1 MPCSFGHERALQK
14 RGIFL
19 IAGIDEAGRGP
30 LAGPVVAAAVVFLE
44 HRRFKGLTDSKKL
57 RPEFRA
63 ELFARMTSATYILW
77 AVSVQNVA
85 TIDSINILR
94 ATYRAMHESLA
105 ALPSQ
110 PEHVLIDGR
119 PVPNFPSPHTAV
131 IGGDGLSLS
140 IAAASVIAKV
150 VRDRIMDRIDSLYPQ
165 YGFRRHKG
173 YATPEH
179 LWALR
184 KHGPCPLHRFSF
196 WPVAQPELFQSQA
209 SKGKIALDPF
219 TSLALPP

>member
-14 RGIFL
+14 RGIL
-19 IAGIDEAGRGP
+19 VVAGIDEAGRGP

-44 HRRFKGLTDSKKL
+44 HRRFNGLTDSKKL
-57 RPEFRA
+57 SPEFRR
-63 ELFARMTSATYILW
+63 ELFARITSASHVRW
-77 AVSVQNVA
+77 AVSVQDVA

-94 ATYRAMHESLA
+94 ATHRAMCEALSR
-105 ALPSQ
+105 LPSR
-110 PEHVLIDGR
+110 PEHVLIDGL
-119 PVPNFPSPHTAV
+119 PVPNFPSPQTAV

-150 VRDRIMDRIDSLYPQ
+150 IRDRIMDKIDALYPQ

-179 LWALR
+179 LAALR
-184 KHGPCPLHRFSF
+184 KHGPSPLHRFSF
-196 WPVAQPELFQSQA
+196 WPVAQPELF
-209 SKGKIALDPF
+209 
-219 TSLALPP
+219 

>member
-14 RGIFL
+14 QGTL
-19 IAGIDEAGRGP
+19 LVAGIDEAGRGP

-44 HRRFKGLTDSKKL
+44 FKRFNGLTDSKKL
-57 RPEFRA
+57 APEFRA
-63 ELFARMTSATYILW
+63 SLFERITCATHIRW
-77 AVSVQNVA
+77 AVSVQDAA

-94 ATYRAMHESLA
+94 ATHKAMRE
-105 ALPSQ
+105 ALEALSSQ
-110 PEHVLIDGR
+110 PDHVLIDGL
-119 PVPNFPSPHTAV
+119 PIPNFPAPHTAV

-150 VRDRIMDRIDSLYPQ
+150 TRDRIMEEMDALYPQ

-179 LWALR
+179 LAALR
-184 KHGPCPLHRFSF
+184 AHGPSPLHRFSF
-196 WPVAQPELFQSQA
+196 SPVAQPELF
-209 SKGKIALDPF
+209 
-219 TSLALPP
+219 

>member
-14 RGIFL
+14 RGIL
-19 IAGIDEAGRGP
+19 VVAGIDEAGRGP

-44 HRRFKGLTDSKKL
+44 HRRFNGLTDSKKL
-57 RPEFRA
+57 SPEFRR
-63 ELFARMTSATYILW
+63 ELFARITSASHVRW
-77 AVSVQNVA
+77 AVSVQDVA

-94 ATYRAMHESLA
+94 ATHRAMCEALSR
-105 ALPSQ
+105 LPSP
-110 PEHVLIDGR
+110 PEHVLIDGL
-119 PVPNFPSPHTAV
+119 PVPNFPSPQTAV

-150 VRDRIMDRIDSLYPQ
+150 IRDRIMDKIDALYPQ

-179 LWALR
+179 LAALR
-184 KHGPCPLHRFSF
+184 KHGPSPLHRFSF
-196 WPVAQPELFQSQA
+196 WPVAQPELF
-209 SKGKIALDPF
+209 
-219 TSLALPP
+219 